1 MALEL
6 REIYFE
12 TLVSVKSSYDRIHM
26 AFIDVF
32 IVLLH
37 VGVQLVKV
45 NIAKVLEVNDRKAGN
60 SVEIALPLQRS
71 FFLLDF
77 DVIVYFLLY

>member
-45 NIAKVLEVNDRKAGN
+45 NIAKVLEVND
-60 SVEIALPLQRS
+60 
-71 FFLLDF
+71 
-77 DVIVYFLLY
+77 